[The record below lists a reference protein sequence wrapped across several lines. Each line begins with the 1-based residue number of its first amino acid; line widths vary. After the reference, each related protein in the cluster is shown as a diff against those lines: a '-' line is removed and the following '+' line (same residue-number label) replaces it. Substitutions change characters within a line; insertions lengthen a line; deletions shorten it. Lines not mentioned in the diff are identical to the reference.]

1 MIKEKLNKKI
11 VHNQYSLIFLV
22 VLSSY
27 FLKILSL
34 QGLFSFIIY
43 SFIFAIGPKKN
54 LKAKV
59 ILYITIGLIFYY
71 FSSPENKLEIFT
83 ISTLF
88 VVDLIYKNKIILNFE
103 KFLPKKL
110 YEINISKTN
119 AYFLIFLLTLLTQNA
134 YLNFETIDWDI
145 NSYLVASQNISLS
158 NLPYETQWESKQP
171 LLYFIYKLFIY
182 LADGNLVM
190 FKILN
195 DSIIFILSI
204 FLFKT
209 INREIQNNFLSLLG
223 TLLFLFL
230 MSTPWANAEY
240 SEIYCLLFIVLG
252 FHNLISNS
260 FTRKNLFFSGI
271 FLGCSL
277 MINIGS
283 AILIF
288 PIMYFIKRK
297 DLLTNTF
304 IVGLGIALPTF
315 IFFILY
321 SSQNLVEIFLET
333 TFYIPLNYPS
343 SNNFSQKIIIDFFRS
358 YFEYNKLLFCL
369 FLTTIYII
377 FKNYQKINVLQ
388 MLLLIS
394 SILFVVVASHGY
406 YHHYL
411 FFIYFFAL
419 ISSVNLSKD
428 FKSIFIVSIFIILFN
443 FSFTL
448 FPKSLN
454 NLTNI
459 SNLHSEYPL
468 FILKDEL
475 QNKITSDTFSILATD
490 YQLINFYFEQDNF
503 SYIIHPTNLE
513 ENFIIDKL
521 TALGLA
527 NEKEISWLISNRY
540 PDVVICSE
548 DMKDFNCEVSDYDKN
563 YVKIMFD
570 NINSLNNINYYSDP
584 YKNIRVYIKKE
595 ILR

>member
-1 MIKEKLNKKI
+1 
-11 VHNQYSLIFLV
+11 
-22 VLSSY
+22 
-27 FLKILSL
+27 
-34 QGLFSFIIY
+34 
-43 SFIFAIGPKKN
+43 
-54 LKAKV
+54 
-59 ILYITIGLIFYY
+59 
-71 FSSPENKLEIFT
+71 
-83 ISTLF
+83 
-88 VVDLIYKNKIILNFE
+88 
-103 KFLPKKL
+103 
-110 YEINISKTN
+110 
-119 AYFLIFLLTLLTQNA
+119 
-134 YLNFETIDWDI
+134 
-145 NSYLVASQNISLS
+145 
-158 NLPYETQWESKQP
+158 
-171 LLYFIYKLFIY
+171 
-182 LADGNLVM
+182 
-190 FKILN
+190 
-195 DSIIFILSI
+195 
-204 FLFKT
+204 
-209 INREIQNNFLSLLG
+209 
-223 TLLFLFL
+223 
-230 MSTPWANAEY
+230 
-240 SEIYCLLFIVLG
+240 
-252 FHNLISNS
+252 
-260 FTRKNLFFSGI
+260 
-271 FLGCSL
+271 
-277 MINIGS
+277 
-283 AILIF
+283 
-288 PIMYFIKRK
+288 
-297 DLLTNTF
+297 
-304 IVGLGIALPTF
+304 
-315 IFFILY
+315 
-321 SSQNLVEIFLET
+321 
-333 TFYIPLNYPS
+333 
-343 SNNFSQKIIIDFFRS
+343 
-358 YFEYNKLLFCL
+358 
-369 FLTTIYII
+369 
-377 FKNYQKINVLQ
+377 

-570 NINSLNNINYYSDP
+570 NINSLNINYYSDP
-584 YKNIRVYIKKE
+584 YKNIKST
-595 ILR
+595 LRKRF